1 MAAPTFTIL
10 LTVMRPPDLMV
21 YAIQSVLNQTR
32 RDFDLFIVCD
42 GAPPATVE
50 TARQIAAQDS
60 RVRVFEFPKGERH
73 GEAHRHVALGHAE
86 GQMIGYIADDDLWFP
101 DHLSQIAL
109 LLKDFEFGN
118 TLQTSPAGD
127 GYRALADDLA
137 DPAIQQ
143 RMLTG
148 PFNIFGPTVAGY
160 RMETYRRFPIGWSPA
175 PPDVWTDLAMW
186 RKFLALPGIVAG
198 TRFVI
203 SSLHFPTHERLDWT
217 IEQRQQEM
225 KRCAELIRSPEG
237 REQIRATAQQIKIE
251 EQVQPE
257 VPETPAVEP
266 EAKSAPGLR
275 ERIAARLGALARRHR
290 TGPDNPG

>member
-1 MAAPTFTIL
+1 MAAPAFTVL
-10 LTVMRPPDLMV
+10 LPVTRPPDFMV
-21 YAIQSVLNQTR
+21 HAIRSVLNQSR
-32 RDFDLFIVCD
+32 PDFELFVVSD
-42 GAPPATVE
+42 GASPATAAMAKRFA
-50 TARQIAAQDS
+50 ARDS

-73 GEAHRHVALGHAE
+73 GEAHRHVALGHAK
-86 GQMIGYIADDDLWFP
+86 GQMLCQIADDDLWFP
-101 DHLSQIAL
+101 EHLSQIAL

-127 GYRALADDLA
+127 GNRTPADDLG

-160 RMETYRRFPIGWSPA
+160 RMETYRRLPIGWSPA

-186 RKFLALPGIVAG
+186 RKFLALPRIVAG

-203 SSLHFPTHERLDWT
+203 SSLHFPTPERLDWT
-217 IEQRQQEM
+217 VEQRQQEM
-225 KRCAELIRSPEG
+225 KRCAELICSPEG
-237 REQIRATAQQIKIE
+237 REQIRANALQIKIE

-257 VPETPAVEP
+257 VQESSAVEP
-266 EAKSAPGLR
+266 EAKSTPGLR
-275 ERIAARLGALARRHR
+275 ERIVARLGALAGRHR